1 MPVAEAHFAQTKFGY
16 FLHETLKQRRPLR
29 VSTDAG
35 AHGKLEIDLEEA
47 GIVCRISTGTW
58 QVRPRALI
66 SFLTAANCAK
76 ADAATPHDFHAVADN
91 ALRLK

>member
-47 GIVCRISTGTW
+47 GIVCRIFDRYVAGETARSN
-58 QVRPRALI
+58 LI
-66 SFLTAANCAK
+66 F
-76 ADAATPHDFHAVADN
+76 DG
-91 ALRLK
+91 R